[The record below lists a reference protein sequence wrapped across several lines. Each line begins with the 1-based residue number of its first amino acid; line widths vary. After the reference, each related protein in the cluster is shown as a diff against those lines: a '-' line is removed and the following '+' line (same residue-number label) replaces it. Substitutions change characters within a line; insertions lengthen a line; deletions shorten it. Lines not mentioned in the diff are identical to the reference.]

1 MIRYQRSRLKI
12 NLVLSGSTVKSD
24 TCTKS
29 NTQLGPE
36 LNEQIKVVIG
46 QHLKNIG
53 TNLITTLKPKH
64 KAFMTGISDVVKKN
78 PKRFWS
84 YFKLKTKQKIFLK
97 PVNYILLHGKVKCNM
112 FIAHFLSSFS
122 ACHDTDAIFP
132 HIDVRHMLNII
143 INFLM
148 HFFLLKKCL
157 RC

>member
-1 MIRYQRSRLKI
+1 MIKYQRSRLKI

-64 KAFMTGISDVVKKN
+64 KAFMTGISDVVKKE
-78 PKRFWS
+78 S
-84 YFKLKTKQKIFLK
+84 
-97 PVNYILLHGKVKCNM
+97 
-112 FIAHFLSSFS
+112 
-122 ACHDTDAIFP
+122 
-132 HIDVRHMLNII
+132 
-143 INFLM
+143 
-148 HFFLLKKCL
+148 
-157 RC
+157 